1 MNRIIFLLSILIV
14 SCTLNSNGG
23 ATKSSKNNIKLSIN
37 IHETSQDSILVKA
50 FIFIPIS
57 ELVFLKKDGE
67 FEASIESVLRIEDA
81 NSKVQVSRLS
91 KNTIITKKY
100 YEDTRSKNLYQIYYD
115 VLIKKGDYRL
125 IASIKDLDSF
135 NVWDIDKRVEF
146 KEKQDIL
153 LYFYKNGIKSYITE
167 KLEEQFDY
175 IWVELSKYKFESN
188 SYGYIISDNDDNN
201 LETGIFNDCKSNDL
215 LFECPILINNSYE
228 DISIKITS
236 NSKVIFTSDIL
247 IDSNKS
253 LWSSDIKEV
262 LGVMSYILPMDDI
275 KKMYSLP
282 EQQQKTFILEYIDS
296 RNIDPNNQTNEFLD
310 IIKIRF
316 NYVNKNFSQYNVG
329 WKTDKGKI
337 YIINGPPNSIDSY
350 YDNRR
355 MINFEKWYYT
365 DKEFLFSDERSF
377 GEMEL
382 MSQF

>member
-167 KLEEQFDY
+167 KLEKQFDY